1 MIRLPRRSF
10 LLAALAVTSAAL
22 PAAASS
28 TPVSSTF
35 TISGREYAFT
45 STHGL
50 FAGTG
55 KGNRG
60 GTAYWNASVKHDK
73 LGPSP
78 AYVNGGSVAITV
90 RNGGVSVDAIV
101 GTFARHGGTISSLVR
116 GENCTNQKYLVTG
129 RLEHVLTTST
139 SNGTG
144 SLSATLTHFRH
155 RILGRCIAYKASVA
169 GTVTFAY

>member
-1 MIRLPRRSF
+1 MLRLACRIVVF
-10 LLAALAVTSAAL
+10 AAVAAAL

-28 TPVSSTF
+28 APVSTTF

-45 STHGL
+45 STHGF

-55 KGNRG
+55 AGNRG

-73 LGPSP
+73 LGSSP
-78 AYVNGGSVAITV
+78 TYVNGGSVALTV
-90 RNGGVSVDAIV
+90 RNGGISVDAIV
-101 GTFARHGGTISSLVR
+101 ATFAHHGGTISTLDR
-116 GENCTNQKYLVTG
+116 GTNCTNQKYLVTG
-129 RLEHVLTTST
+129 RLARVLTTTS

-144 SLSATLTHFRH
+144 SLSVTLTHFRH
-155 RILGRCIAYKASVA
+155 RVLGRCIAYKASVA

>member
-1 MIRLPRRSF
+1 MLRVARSVIC
-10 LLAALAVTSAAL
+10 AAVVVAAAL
-22 PAAASS
+22 PAAAASQ
-28 TPVSSTF
+28 PGSSTF

-45 STHGL
+45 STHGF

-55 KGNRG
+55 SGTKG
-60 GTAYWNASVKHDK
+60 GTAYWNASVRHDK
-73 LGPSP
+73 LGTSP

-90 RNGGVSVDAIV
+90 RNGGISVDAVV
-101 GTFARHGGTISSLVR
+101 GTFARHGGTITTLVR

-144 SLSATLTHFRH
+144 SLNVTLTHFRH
-155 RILGRCIAYKASVA
+155 RVLGRCIAYKASVA

>member
-1 MIRLPRRSF
+1 MARPARRS
-10 LLAALAVTSAAL
+10 LLAALAVAVAL

-28 TPVSSTF
+28 EPVSSSF

-45 STHGL
+45 STRGF
-50 FAGTG
+50 FAGNG
-55 KGNRG
+55 NGNRG
-60 GTAYWNASVKHDK
+60 GTAYWNATVKHDK

-90 RNGGVSVDAIV
+90 RDGGISVDAIV
-101 GTFARHGGTISSLVR
+101 GTFARHGGTIATLVR

-129 RLEHVLTTST
+129 RLERVLTTST

-144 SLSATLTHFRH
+144 SLSATLTHYRH
-155 RILGRCIAYKASVA
+155 RVLGRCLAYKASVA